1 MQIRGLQM
9 INELLRKLIEKD
21 GSDLHLKVGNK
32 PVIRISGE
40 LVRIEEEPVLNQ
52 EAMINF
58 VKEMVTNKKRQEEL
72 DEELSTDFSY
82 SAPGLGRFRVNVS
95 IARGSFVIVIRAIPF
110 EIPSIEALKLPQILK
125 DIAKNQNGIIL
136 VTGATGSGKSTTVAS
151 ILDYINMNY
160 TKNVISFEEP
170 IEYLHRDKQCLISQK
185 EIPDDVKDYRT
196 ALKYVLRQDPDI
208 IFLGELRDQQ
218 TIEAAIKASETGH
231 LVISTLHTVSATKTI
246 SRILDFYPP
255 EKTKSLRFQLAENIR
270 AVVSQR
276 LLRTTDGGKRVIVE
290 VMLNT
295 GTIQELITTDEGMRR
310 IPEIIKKSEQLGM
323 QNFDTEILK
332 LFKAG
337 IIDFDTAYDASTVKT
352 EIEMA
357 RMGISSGIE
366 GMF

>member
-1 MQIRGLQM
+1 M
-9 INELLRKLIEKD
+9 INGLLKKLIEKD

-32 PVIRISGE
+32 PIVRINGE
-40 LVRIEEEPVLNQ
+40 LVRLEEESVLNQ
-52 EAMINF
+52 ESMINF

-72 DEELSTDFSY
+72 DDELSTDFSY

-110 EIPSIEALKLPQILK
+110 EIPSLEELKLPLILK
-125 DIAKNQNGIIL
+125 EISKNQNGIIL

-151 ILDYINMNY
+151 MLDYINQNY
-160 TKNVISFEEP
+160 TRNIITFEEP
-170 IEYLHRDKQCLISQK
+170 IEYLHRDKQCIMSQK
-185 EIPDDVKDYRT
+185 EIPDDVKDYKT

-231 LVISTLHTVSATKTI
+231 LVISTLHTVNATKSI
-246 SRILDFYPP
+246 SRILDFYPS
-255 EKTKSLRFQLAENIR
+255 EKAKSLRFQLAENIR
-270 AVVSQR
+270 AVISQR
-276 LLRTTDGGKRVIVE
+276 LLKTIEGSKRVIVE

-295 GTIQELITTDEGMRR
+295 GTIQELIITEEGMRR
-310 IPEIIKKSEQLGM
+310 VPEMIKKSEQLGM
-323 QNFDTEILK
+323 QNFDNEILK
-332 LFKAG
+332 LYKAG

-357 RMGISSGIE
+357 RMGITSGID
-366 GMF
+366 GLF

>member
-1 MQIRGLQM
+1 M
-9 INELLRKLIEKD
+9 INDLLKKLIEKE

-32 PVIRISGE
+32 PIIRVSGE
-40 LVRIEEEPVLNQ
+40 LVRIEEEPVLSPQ
-52 EAMINF
+52 SMIEF
-58 VKEMVTNKKRQEEL
+58 VKEMVTNKKRQQEL

-95 IARGSFVIVIRAIPF
+95 IARGSFVVVIRAIPF
-110 EIPSIEALKLPQILK
+110 DIPSIETLKLPVVLK
-125 DIAKNQNGIIL
+125 EIAKNKNGIIL

-151 ILDYINMNY
+151 MIDYINQNF
-160 TKNVISFEEP
+160 TKNIISFEEP
-170 IEYLHRDKQCLISQK
+170 IEYLHRDKQCIISQK
-185 EIPDDVKDYRT
+185 EIPDDVKDYKT

-208 IFLGELRDQQ
+208 IFLGELRDQ
-218 TIEAAIKASETGH
+218 TTVEAAIKASETGH
-231 LVISTLHTVSATKTI
+231 LVISTLHTINATKSI

-255 EKTKSLRFQLAENIR
+255 EKAKSMRYQLAENLR
-270 AVVSQR
+270 GVVSQR
-276 LLRTTDGGKRVIVE
+276 LLRTIDGGKRVIVE

-295 GTIQELITTDEGMRR
+295 GTIQELITTEEGMRR
-310 IPEIIKKSEQLGM
+310 IPEMIKKAEQQGM

-332 LFKAG
+332 LFRAG
-337 IIDFDTAYDASTVKT
+337 VIDFDTAYDASTVKT